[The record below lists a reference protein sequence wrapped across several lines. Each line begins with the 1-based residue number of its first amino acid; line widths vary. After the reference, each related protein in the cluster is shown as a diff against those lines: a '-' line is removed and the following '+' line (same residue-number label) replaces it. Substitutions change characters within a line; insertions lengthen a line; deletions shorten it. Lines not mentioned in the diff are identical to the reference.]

1 MKQSIRNALYQAI
14 LDNHWVDIKYKNQ
27 KKEDTHFYA
36 GISDI
41 DVDEGKLYCD
51 IFNAYKSHECIGEI
65 VPITLDNIYYA
76 RVIDQ
81 SYYPTPKPL
90 LSRLDYDKDLLKFL
104 EVSSMDNDILRYLS
118 QCFDLDNDPYIKDK
132 TLLNGVD
139 CEELLKET
147 KYQLD
152 EKQFETL
159 LNKLFK
165 ADIYDGEKI
174 VRYSKD
180 IAINVF
186 SIDIS
191 GKQYVVA
198 YHSIGVNFKDKTLKM
213 KEKININKSF
223 LIDEAKKA
231 TLSQYLDI
239 SADDFCAGFLE
250 NQREYIELIRGNFR
264 NNERV
269 DTSPEIFVIE
279 RKIQAGV
286 DRTFEEI
293 HRLEDQNSLTFP
305 LKSFFGRNRAGSG
318 SNKET
323 NIVVFDKNKVN
334 IDQMRVIYNSMVNH
348 VTYVKGPPGTGKT
361 ETIFNVLLSAYYN
374 DKKVLV
380 CSNNNHPVNDIFNK
394 MTGTLYQAITQ
405 REDRK
410 DFIFPIIRLGNNDEL
425 LITMQFLINCYNFAM
440 DSEKILARDVNTEKA
455 KNDSLEGFQKL
466 RERLQEYEER
476 IDLEEKVEKL
486 IKLKA
491 LSTSD
496 KISKALKEQIAVQTE
511 KINKMHEPRDEDVA
525 KYSISASESEA
536 FQDYVYYS
544 SIVRLRK
551 LLNPT
556 YKDLIAILKMGA
568 TSEAVSELNKYL
580 RIDLNFRRFTD
591 VFPIVITTNVSADKL
606 GGPNQ
611 HFDLCIM
618 DESGQCNV
626 AVSLIPIIRAE
637 NLLLVGD
644 TNQLQPVT
652 VIETDVNENLMEKYN
667 IKKEY
672 NYVKNS
678 ILSTMLSKDN
688 NSKSILLRYHYRCGR
703 KIAQFVNSRFYEEQ
717 LKLLNKNQGSLLYL
731 NVKNN
736 RKIPGLRNACHEEA
750 TEIVKL
756 IKENEYKDVGI
767 VTPFVN
773 QAALINEYLV
783 REGISLN
790 KIKAGTI
797 HTLQGSERSVIIMSS
812 ALSLRTG
819 KKTMEWIKNNHEL
832 INVAVTRAKET
843 FVFAGDKEAIDVL
856 SKNET
861 NDIKALSDYVASNGL
876 MQVPPS
882 DVRIS
887 TDFSNDSDSE
897 KEFFETVTPYFT
909 RRGSK
914 LRIERNVPVNEAI
927 KAISDEDLE
936 QMGQKEFDVVVRGA
950 LRDSLFSR
958 PTYRT
963 ILVFEIDG
971 GEHIGNRATIKRD
984 RVKEEICKKY
994 NIKMIRIANSDVKDY
1009 QLIIHLFESII
1020 KGIPD
1025 LEAVGEQLSLFDEE

>member
-36 GISDI
+36 GVNDI

-51 IFNAYKSHECIGEI
+51 IFNAYKSHECLSEV
-65 VPITLDNIYYA
+65 VPISLENIYYA

-90 LSRLDYDKDLLKFL
+90 LSRLDYDKELLKFL
-104 EVSSMDNDILRYLS
+104 EVNTMDNDILRYLS

-139 CEELLKET
+139 CEELLKEK

-152 EKQFETL
+152 EDQFETL
-159 LNKLFK
+159 LAKLFK
-165 ADIYDGEKI
+165 ADIYEGDKI
-174 VRYSKD
+174 YRYNKD
-180 IAINVF
+180 IGINVF
-186 SIDIS
+186 SIDLN

-198 YHSIGVNFKDKTLKM
+198 YHSVAVNFKDKTLKM

-223 LIDEAKKA
+223 LIDEGKKA
-231 TLSQYLDI
+231 TLTQYLDI
-239 SADDFCAGFLE
+239 NADDFCTGFLE

-269 DTSPEIFVIE
+269 DTSPSIFVIE
-279 RKIQAGV
+279 RRIQAGV

-293 HRLEDQNSLTFP
+293 HKLEDQNALTFP
-305 LKSFFGRNRAGSG
+305 LKSFFGRNRAGAG
-318 SNKET
+318 SSKET
-323 NIVVFDKNKVN
+323 NIVVFDKNKIN

-380 CSNNNHPVNDIFNK
+380 CSNNNHPVNDIFDK
-394 MTGTLYQAITQ
+394 MTGTLYKAITY

-440 DSEKILARDVNTEKA
+440 DSEKILAKDVNTEKA
-455 KNDSLEGFQKL
+455 KNDSLEGFRKL

-486 IKLKA
+486 VKLKS
-491 LSTSD
+491 LTTSD

-525 KYSISASESEA
+525 KYSISASENEA

-544 SIVRLRK
+544 SIVRLRR

-556 YKDLIAILKMGA
+556 YKELVTILKMGA
-568 TSEAVSELNKYL
+568 TTESVSELNKYL
-580 RIDLNFRRFTD
+580 RVDQNFKRFTD
-591 VFPIVITTNVSADKL
+591 IFPIVITTNVSADKL

-626 AVSLIPIIRAE
+626 AVSLIPIIRAD

-652 VIETDVNENLMEKYN
+652 VIETDVNERLMEKYN

-703 KIAQFVNSRFYEEQ
+703 KIASFVNARFYEEQ
-717 LKLLNKNQGSLLYL
+717 LKLLNKNQGSLVYL

-736 RKIPGLRNACHEEA
+736 RRIPGLRNACHEEA
-750 TEIVKL
+750 AEVVKL
-756 IKENEYKDVGI
+756 IKDNNYKDIGI

-783 REGISLN
+783 KEGISLDN
-790 KIKAGTI
+790 VKAGTI
-797 HTLQGSERSVIIMSS
+797 HTLQGSEKSVIIMSS

-856 SKNET
+856 SKSEM

-882 DVRIS
+882 DARIS
-887 TDFSNDSDSE
+887 TDFSNDSDNE
-897 KEFFETVTPYFT
+897 KIFFETVTPYFT
-909 RRGSK
+909 KRGSK

-927 KAISDEDLE
+927 KAVTEEDL
-936 QMGQKEFDVVVRGA
+936 QLMGQKEFDVVVQGW
-950 LRDSLFSR
+950 LKEGILPSR
-958 PTYRT
+958 PVYKTV
-963 ILVFEIDG
+963 LVFEIDG
-971 GEHIGNRATIKRD
+971 GEHIGNRTTAKLD
-984 RVKEEICKKY
+984 RVKEEICRKY
-994 NIKMIRIANSDVKDY
+994 GVKMIRIANSDVKDY
-1009 QLIIHLFESII
+1009 QLIISLFESII

-1025 LEAVGEQLSLFDEE
+1025 LEAAAEQLSLFEE

>member
-1 MKQSIRNALYQAI
+1 MKQSVRSAIYQAI
-14 LDNHWVDIKYKNQ
+14 LENHWLDIRYKN
-27 KKEDTHFYA
+27 KKDEESHFFI
-36 GISDI
+36 GINDI
-41 DVDEGKLYCD
+41 DIEEDKLYCE
-51 IFNAYKSHECIGEI
+51 IFNCFKDNECLSNPN
-65 VPITLDNIYYA
+65 PIRISGIFFAKVL
-76 RVIDQ
+76 DQ
-81 SYYPTPKPL
+81 SYFPTPKTL
-90 LSRLDYDKDLLKFL
+90 LSRIDYDQELLKFL
-104 EVSSMDNDILRYLS
+104 EVSSLDNDILRYLS

-139 CEELLKET
+139 CKELLKEK
-147 KYQLD
+147 KYALD
-152 EKQFETL
+152 ENQFDTL
-159 LNKLFK
+159 LKNVFK
-165 ADIYDGEKI
+165 ADIYEGEKI
-174 VRYSKD
+174 YRYSKD

-186 SIDIS
+186 SIDLS

-198 YHSIGVNFKDKTLKM
+198 YHSVGVNFKDKTLKM
-213 KEKININKSF
+213 KEKISINKSF
-223 LIDEAKKA
+223 LIDESKKA
-231 TLSQYLDI
+231 TLSQYLDM
-239 SADDFCAGFLE
+239 SADDFCEGFLQ

-293 HRLEDQNSLTFP
+293 HKLEDQNALTFP

-318 SNKET
+318 SSKET

-394 MTGTLYQAITQ
+394 MIGTLYQTITQ

-425 LITMQFLINCYNFAM
+425 LITMQFLINCYNFAL
-440 DSEKILARDVNTEKA
+440 DSEKILAKDVNTEKA
-455 KNDSLEGFQKL
+455 KHDSLEGFQKL

-496 KISKALKEQIAVQTE
+496 KISKALKEQIALQTE

-525 KYSISASESEA
+525 KYSISASENEA

-556 YKDLIAILKMGA
+556 YKDLVAILKMGP
-568 TSEAVSELNKYL
+568 TPEAVSELNKYL

-591 VFPIVITTNVSADKL
+591 IFPIVITTNVSADKL

-678 ILSTMLSKDN
+678 ILSTMLQKDN
-688 NSKSILLRYHYRCGR
+688 NSKSILLRYHYRCGK
-703 KIAQFVNSRFYEEQ
+703 KIASFVNARFYEEQ

-750 TEIVKL
+750 MEIVKL
-756 IKENEYKDVGI
+756 IKNNEYKDVGI

-773 QAALINEYLV
+773 QAALINDYLS
-783 REGISLN
+783 REGISDV
-790 KIKAGTI
+790 KAGTI
-797 HTLQGSERSVIIMSS
+797 HTLQGSEKSVIIMSS
-812 ALSLRTG
+812 ALSVRTS

-856 SKNET
+856 SKGEM
-861 NDIKALSDYVASNGL
+861 NDIKALSDYVASNGS

-882 DVRIS
+882 DVRIA

-909 RRGSK
+909 KRGSK

-927 KAISDEDLE
+927 KAINDEDLE
-936 QMGQKEFDVVVRGA
+936 QMGQKEFDVVVQGA
-950 LRDSLFSR
+950 MRESLLSR
-958 PTYRT
+958 PVYKT

-971 GEHIGNRATIKRD
+971 GEHIGNRVTVKRD

-994 NIKMIRIANSDVKDY
+994 GVKMIRIANSDVKDY

-1025 LEAVGEQLSLFDEE
+1025 LEAVSEQLSLFEE